1 MENASKA
8 LIIAGAILLSILI
21 IALGIY
27 VFNMSKSASNTN
39 ALSKMEISEFNGTFT
54 NYEGKQTGST
64 VKGLIDEMI
73 SSAIANQDA
82 DDKLPTLEY
91 KNFPNENN
99 NNVESKVG
107 AGNINTNGMKEVKN
121 KISNSHYYNVKTE
134 INPTTGLVNR
144 VIIDYETSGSGT
156 EK

>member
-82 DDKLPTLEY
+82 ADKLPTLEY
-91 KNFPNENN
+91 KNFPSDKKDGC
-99 NNVESKVG
+99 VVSDTK
-107 AGNINTNGMKEVKN
+107 NINTNQMKELKDR
-121 KISNSHYYNVKTE
+121 ISNSHYYKVTTE
-134 INPTTGLVNR
+134 INDATGLVNK
-144 VIIDYETSGSGT
+144 VTIDYNVDGT
-156 EK
+156 AAKKK

>member
-91 KNFPNENN
+91 KNFPSEKKDGC
-99 NNVESKVG
+99 VVSDTK
-107 AGNINTNGMKEVKN
+107 NINTNEMKQVKDR
-121 KISNSHYYNVKTE
+121 ISNSHYYKVTTT
-134 INPTTGLVNR
+134 INSASGLVDR
-144 VIIDYETSGSGT
+144 VIIDYNADTA
-156 EK
+156 EKK

>member
-82 DDKLPTLEY
+82 DDKLPELEY
-91 KNFPNENN
+91 KNFPKNGSNTIN
-99 NNVESKVG
+99 SDATNG
-107 AGNINTNGMKEVKN
+107 INTGEMKNVKN
-121 KISNSHYYNVKTE
+121 MISNSHYYNV
-134 INPTTGLVNR
+134 TTQIDNASGLDNK
-144 VIIDYETSGSGT
+144 VIIDYKTDGT
-156 EK
+156 ESEE

>member
-64 VKGLIDEMI
+64 VKGLLDEMV
-73 SSAIANQDA
+73 SSAVANKDS
-82 DDKLPTLEY
+82 DDKLPDIQY
-91 KNFPNENN
+91 KNFLTHTTSGKDGTIIS
-99 NNVESKVG
+99 NVS
-107 AGNINTNGMKEVKN
+107 NMNTNKMKELKN
-121 KISNSHYYNVKTE
+121 SIANSHYYYVSTE
-134 INPTTGLVNR
+134 LDAETGLVNK
-144 VIIDYETSGSGT
+144 VIIDYNAPT
-156 EK
+156 K

>member
-73 SSAIANQDA
+73 SSAIANKDA

-91 KNFPNENN
+91 KNFP
-99 NNVESKVG
+99 SDTK
-107 AGNINTNGMKEVKN
+107 AGNINSDTQNINTNKMKEIKDR
-121 KISNSHYYNVKTE
+121 ISNSHYYNVSTN
-134 INPTTGLVNR
+134 INAETGLVDR
-144 VIIDYETSGSGT
+144 VIIDYSTSSAA
-156 EK
+156 KKK